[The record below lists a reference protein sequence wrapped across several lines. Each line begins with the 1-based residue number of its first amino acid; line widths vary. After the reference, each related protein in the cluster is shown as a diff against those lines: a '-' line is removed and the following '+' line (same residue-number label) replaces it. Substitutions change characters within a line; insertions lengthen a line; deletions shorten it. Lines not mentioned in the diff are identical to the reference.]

1 METETKHK
9 LTEVKHQL
17 DLTDRYKVL
26 YPETKEYTFFSA
38 PHGTFSKTHH
48 IVCHKT
54 CLKRYKKTA
63 IIPPKRLN
71 KLFNSNNKT
80 LSGNAHCNYLN

>member
-17 DLTDRYKVL
+17 DLTDRYTAF

-48 IVCHKT
+48 ILCHKT
-54 CLKRYKKTA
+54 CLKGYKKTT
-63 IIPPKRLN
+63 IIPAKILN
-71 KLFNSNNKT
+71 KLYNSNNKT
-80 LSGNAHCNYLN
+80 LSGNAHCSYLN